1 MLVKSIKKNE
11 ILFIEEE
18 YVIFYELD
26 PTNIFNDKRNVS
38 HKSKNWSKFF
48 ESYINLLYI
57 YIYDYIFIH
66 DLNQN
71 DHNKCSFLHVFYYI
85 NKFNK
90 KYLIK
95 KNFFKKFFYHN
106 VLTFHFTK
114 KKVYATLTYQDKL
127 ISYVTPGIFTKK
139 LGIETKKTKKSG
151 KIVNVLCKTIVKTCI
166 NNENSHKLVV
176 QIKGTK
182 ISFYKII
189 DFIKLTIKKYTDA
202 YFIYTPVI
210 SSNNKRF
217 KKIRSLKKNFRKK
230 FLKIN

>member
-1 MLVKSIKKNE
+1 MFEYVFISDLVKTN
-11 ILFIEEE
+11 LNNYMFL
-18 YVIFYELD
+18 YV
-26 PTNIFNDKRNVS
+26 
-38 HKSKNWSKFF
+38 
-48 ESYINLLYI
+48 LY
-57 YIYDYIFIH
+57 Y
-66 DLNQN
+66 
-71 DHNKCSFLHVFYYI
+71 V

-90 KYLIK
+90 KYVIK

-106 VLTFHFTK
+106 VLTFNFTK
-114 KKVYATLTYQDKL
+114 KKMFATLTYQDKL
-127 ISYVTPGIFTKK
+127 VSYVTPGIFTKK
-139 LGIETKKTKKSG
+139 LDIDAKKTKKSN
-151 KIVNVLCKTIVKTCI
+151 KILNILCKSIAKTCL

-189 DFIKLTIKKYTDA
+189 DYIKITIKRYTDA

>member
-1 MLVKSIKKNE
+1 M
-11 ILFIEEE
+11 
-18 YVIFYELD
+18 
-26 PTNIFNDKRNVS
+26 
-38 HKSKNWSKFF
+38 
-48 ESYINLLYI
+48 
-57 YIYDYIFIH
+57 FIH
-66 DLNQN
+66 VL
-71 DHNKCSFLHVFYYI
+71 YYI

-106 VLTFHFTK
+106 VLTFNFTK
-114 KKVYATLTYQDKL
+114 KKTFATLTYQDKL
-127 ISYVTPGIFTKK
+127 ISYITPGIFTKK
-139 LGIETKKTKKSG
+139 LGIETKKTKKSN
-151 KIVNVLCKTIVKTCI
+151 KILNVLCKTIIRTCL

-182 ISFYKII
+182 IGFYKII
-189 DFIKLTIKKYTDA
+189 DFMKTSIRKYTDA

-210 SSNNKRF
+210 SSNNYRF